1 MKEALFWEPAAE
13 GKVHCRL
20 CPHQCR
26 IAEGKTGFC
35 GVRKN
40 EGGRLY
46 SLVWG
51 RSIAANVDP
60 IEKKPLYHFLPGSY
74 SFSIATVGCNLRCR
88 FCQNSDISQYPL
100 LTGGGITGEK
110 LLPGDVV
117 KSALDSGCRSISY
130 TYTEPSIY
138 IEYVLDTARI
148 AKEQGVLNVMISNGY
163 ISKEVV
169 TGSLKGI
176 IDAANIDLKGFTD
189 DYYRRLC
196 SARLAPVLDAI
207 QAYHDAGVWI
217 EITMLVIPGENDS
230 EGELR
235 DIARYIRSVD
245 ENIPWHISRYFPR
258 YQYDKAPPTPVKTLD
273 RAREIGLSEG
283 LKFVYTG
290 NVMGNAGEN
299 TFCPHC
305 GKEIMTRSGLSVQ
318 QIFLIGGSC
327 GYCHGAIPGRF

>member
-1 MKEALFWEPAAE
+1 LMKEALFWEPADG

-20 CPHQCR
+20 CPHLCR

-40 EGGRLY
+40 DGGRLF

-51 RSIAANVDP
+51 LSIAANIDP

-100 LTGGGITGEK
+100 LTGRITGEE
-110 LLPGDVV
+110 LPPGDVV
-117 KSALDSGCRSISY
+117 KAARASRCLSISY
-130 TYTEPSIY
+130 TYTEPTIY
-138 IEYVLDTARI
+138 LEYVLDTAKL
-148 AKEQGVLNVMISNGY
+148 AKEQGVLNVMITNGY
-163 ISKEVV
+163 IAKDIV
-169 TGSLKGI
+169 TGSLQGL

-207 QAYHDAGVWI
+207 KAYHEAGIWI
-217 EITMLVIPGENDS
+217 EITTLVIPGENDS
-230 EGELR
+230 DDELQN
-235 DIARYIRSVD
+235 IARFIRSVD

-273 RAREIGLSEG
+273 RARGIGLSEG
-283 LKFVYTG
+283 LRFVYTG

-299 TFCPHC
+299 TFCPNC

-318 QIFLIGGSC
+318 QVHLTGGSC
-327 GYCHGAIPGRF
+327 GYCQTVIPGRF

>member
-13 GKVHCRL
+13 GKVQCSL
-20 CPHQCR
+20 CPHLCR

-51 RSIAANVDP
+51 LSIAANVDP

-100 LTGGGITGEK
+100 LTGKITGEE
-110 LLPGDVV
+110 LLPEDVV
-117 KSALDSGCRSISY
+117 KSALAAGCKSISY

-138 IEYVLDTARI
+138 IEYVLDTAKR
-148 AKEQGVLNVMISNGY
+148 AKEQGVLNVMITNGY

-169 TGSLKGI
+169 TGSLKGL

-196 SARLAPVLDAI
+196 SARLAPVLDAV
-207 QAYHDAGVWI
+207 QAYHDAGIWI
-217 EITMLVIPGENDS
+217 EITTLVIPGENDS
-230 EGELR
+230 EEELR
-235 DIARYIRSVD
+235 DIARFIRSVD

-258 YQYDKAPPTPVKTLD
+258 YQYDKAPSTPVRTLD

-283 LKFVYTG
+283 LNFVYTG

-299 TFCPHC
+299 SFCPHC
-305 GKEIMTRSGLSVQ
+305 GREIMTRSGLSVQ
-318 QIFLIGGSC
+318 QIHLAGGSC
-327 GYCHGAIPGRF
+327 GYCHKAIPGRFK

>member
-1 MKEALFWEPAAE
+1 MMKEALYWEPVAE
-13 GKVHCRL
+13 GKIRCRL
-20 CPHQCR
+20 CPHLCR

-60 IEKKPLYHFLPGSY
+60 IEKKPLYHFLPGSF
-74 SFSIATVGCNLRCR
+74 SFSIATVGCNMRCR
-88 FCQNSDISQYPL
+88 FCQNSDISQHPL
-100 LTGGGITGEK
+100 LAGRITGEE
-110 LLPGDVV
+110 LPPEGVV
-117 KSALDSGCRSISY
+117 KSARANRCLSISY
-130 TYTEPSIY
+130 TYTEPTIY
-138 IEYVLDTARI
+138 LEYVLDTAKL
-148 AKEQGVLNVMISNGY
+148 AKEQGVFNVMITNGY
-163 ISKEVV
+163 ISKDIV
-169 TGSLKGI
+169 TGSLKGL

-189 DYYRRLC
+189 DYYRKLC

-207 QAYHDAGVWI
+207 KAYHGAGIWI
-217 EITMLVIPGENDS
+217 EVTTLVIPGENDS
-230 EGELR
+230 DVELR
-235 DIARYIRSVD
+235 DIARFIRSVD

-258 YQYDKAPPTPVKTLD
+258 YRYDKAPPTPVKTLD

-299 TFCPHC
+299 TFCPNC

-318 QIFLIGGSC
+318 QVHLTGGSC
-327 GYCHGAIPGRF
+327 GYCHAVIPGRF